1 MKKSKGTKNMRKII
15 EITEEYEK
23 KLVSAIDM
31 ALKSSGIAAMH
42 LVQTITNAIKSDEDD
57 TQPPSPPK

>member
-1 MKKSKGTKNMRKII
+1 MRKII

-57 TQPPSPPK
+57 TQPPVAQK